1 MQCML
6 VGVIM
11 LQITINETGT
21 GTAMQEGN
29 TSVNDYSRRI
39 GPGGPDGRTWGS

>member
-1 MQCML
+1 
-6 VGVIM
+6 M

-39 GPGGPDGRTWGS
+39 GRESESSFQLT